1 MALILDWQDPA
12 KESIVTQ
19 MNRDSEALRPSALPD
34 SLDLAQQEI
43 LRLRTRLANAESER
57 QALAARLEKEHYDAE
72 LWRAG
77 RADLRHL
84 VMAAEFKDH
93 DTGAHLVR
101 IGYFASVLA
110 PACGCDRE
118 TTRLMLMAAPMHDVG
133 KIGIPDHILKKAG
146 ALSSDEREIMERHT
160 VLGAHILAGG
170 ASPLLRMAAD
180 IALTHHEHFDGSGYP
195 HRLRGEGIPLAGR
208 IVSVLDVFD
217 ALAMERA
224 YRNAVPVEV
233 ALDVLHQGR
242 GRIFDP
248 AVVDSFFAV
257 QDDIL
262 AMRERIN
269 SGENPDGLSRI
280 FGEEDAHPLEFYD
293 QPLHAGA

>member
-1 MALILDWQDPA
+1 MMNLSPELPA
-12 KESIVTQ
+12 T
-19 MNRDSEALRPSALPD
+19 
-34 SLDLAQQEI
+34 LDLAQQEI
-43 LRLRTRLANAESER
+43 RDLRARLAGSEVER
-57 QALAARLEKEHYDAE
+57 LALEKRLEKEHYDAE

-118 TTRLMLMAAPMHDVG
+118 TTQRMLIAAPMHDIG
-133 KIGIPDHILKKAG
+133 KIGIPDHILKKRG
-146 ALSSDEREIMERHT
+146 ALTASEREVMERHT
-160 VLGAHILAGG
+160 LFGAHILAGG
-170 ASPLLRMAAD
+170 ASPILRMAAD

-195 HRLRGEGIPLAGR
+195 HRLRGDAIPLAGR

-224 YRNAVPVEV
+224 YRDAVPVDV
-233 ALDVLHQGR
+233 ALEVLLQGR
-242 GRIFDP
+242 ARLFDP
-248 AVVDSFFAV
+248 EVIDAFFDV
-257 QDDIL
+257 KDDIL
-262 AMRERIN
+262 AMRARIN
-269 SGENPDGLSRI
+269 NGENPDGLSLI
-280 FGEEDAHPLEFYD
+280 FGEDSSHPLGFYD
-293 QPLHAGA
+293 LPLQSGA

>member
-1 MALILDWQDPA
+1 MIAAWR
-12 KESIVTQ
+12 KSGEECIVTQ
-19 MNRDSEALRPSALPD
+19 MNSPSSTDPEDLLPH

-43 LRLRTRLANAESER
+43 RELRGRLAKTEAQR
-57 QALAARLEKEHYDAE
+57 QALEARLEKEHYDAE

-118 TTRLMLMAAPMHDVG
+118 TTQLMLMAAPMHDVG
-133 KIGIPDHILKKAG
+133 KIGIPDHILKRAG
-146 ALSSDEREIMERHT
+146 ALTPAEREVMERHT

-195 HRLRGEGIPLAGR
+195 KRLRGEAIPLAGR

-224 YRNAVPVEV
+224 YRDAVPVDMALEV
-233 ALDVLHQGR
+233 LAQGR
-242 GRIFDP
+242 GALFDP
-248 AVVDSFFAV
+248 AVVDAFFGV
-257 QDDIL
+257 RGEIL

-269 SGENPDGLSRI
+269 NGKNPDGLSLI
-280 FGEEDAHPLEFYD
+280 LGDDSSHPLEFYD
-293 QPLHAGA
+293 QPLSAKP